1 MIELHLTRSAY
12 EFAALAGE
20 VRHGQN
26 LKLGRRDAYAFRG
39 NGLAAHRLG
48 AVGEYAVAKSLGL
61 FWDGP
66 GELRAPDV
74 GLLEVRTRSRH
85 SFDLIVHPRDPD
97 ERAVV
102 LVTCEEYVFRIHGW
116 IWARDAKRERWW
128 RDPAGGRPAYF
139 VPQSALYDLSHLSAA
154 RQAA

>member
-1 MIELHLTRSAY
+1 VIEVTLTPATY
-12 EFAALAGE
+12 AFAALAGE
-20 VRHGQN
+20 LRQVENEGV
-26 LKLGRRDAYAFRG
+26 GRLDAYAFRG
-39 NGLAAHRLG
+39 DGMAAHRLG
-48 AVGEYAVAKSLGL
+48 ALGEYVVAQALGI
-61 FWDGP
+61 FWPGP

-74 GLLEVRTRSRH
+74 GRLEVRTRSRH